1 MLIMNIFPQGR
12 TLLHYL
18 WDNTEEIKNTFERLD
33 KLNKDLKIPYVLP
46 FIKNFNGESPLH
58 LCLKNQNLQSLN
70 TFLMLIKDD
79 PIDTHGRAI
88 IEILPDILELE
99 LPGFYS
105 YLENRIVETPML
117 NRIDKG
123 CLLKNFS
130 DSDYQLYTTEQW
142 SNDVLLK

>member
-18 WDNTEEIKNTFERLD
+18 WDNTDEIKKTFARLD
-33 KLNKDLKIPYVLP
+33 SINAELKVPFVLP
-46 FIKNFNGESPLH
+46 FLKNFNGESPLH

-79 PIDTHGRAI
+79 LIDTHGRAI
-88 IEILPDILELE
+88 IDILPDILELE
-99 LPGFYS
+99 LPGFDS

-117 NRIDKG
+117 NRINKG
-123 CLLKNFS
+123 CLIEKI
-130 DSDYQLYTTEQW
+130 
-142 SNDVLLK
+142 

>member
-18 WDNTEEIKNTFERLD
+18 WDNTEEIKKTFERLD

-88 IEILPDILELE
+88 IEIFPDILELE

-130 DSDYQLYTTEQW
+130 DSDYQLYTTE
-142 SNDVLLK
+142 